1 METKETSAG
10 ASEMPQP
17 PKTSNLEDGGD
28 AGAGFGEDAHPQPGP
43 AGSGP
48 RQAPTRQITPPC
60 LWGGGGGGVFLGW
73 LVGCFSY
80 IRGKGWSPAERKV
93 LQSLGV
99 SRQCGW
105 KTGAQRLSR
114 PPPTTRFPRPA
125 PKFTPR
131 KASDRGLLKKTF
143 CGEETSFL
151 RMRKKKNP
159 QFISLQRANDFPS
172 GD

>member
-1 METKETSAG
+1 MLGQGLGRMRTPSPAPPAPDPARLRPDKSPLPAFG
-10 ASEMPQP
+10 A
-17 PKTSNLEDGGD
+17 
-28 AGAGFGEDAHPQPGP
+28 
-43 AGSGP
+43 
-48 RQAPTRQITPPC
+48 
-60 LWGGGGGGVFLGW
+60 GGGGGVFLGW

-80 IRGKGWSPAERKV
+80 IRGKGSSPAERKV
-93 LQSLGV
+93 LQSLEV

-114 PPPTTRFPRPA
+114 PPTTTPFPRPA